1 MLKIEKE
8 NLVMP
13 KSDMELVTI
22 PVSPDHPLLQLKR
35 ELPWE
40 EITEIMVKHW
50 RKAGKNVDGGPGKS
64 WPVDLY
70 VPVVVLLI
78 VKCVPYRL
86 IEEYLA
92 ENAPVRIF
100 ISRDAD
106 SAAHIRDHSNIARAY
121 SALGSEGIEE
131 VNKLILNYVVKHG
144 FGDSRILSGDTT
156 AVELPMGYPNEPGI
170 LKGVAQRCAR
180 AAVNLKK
187 KGVEAA
193 GIVIEKAAQVI
204 RSAKEYHLFAKE
216 TEEKQ
221 TILKR
226 MIKETKNLLKKASE
240 VVEIVKEIPARVIKH
255 SKEKLEVMKEVGEQL
270 IPQIVH
276 WMKTGI
282 VAKGKIIHAGIT
294 EAKAIVRNKTGKKV
308 EFGLKYLINRIGG
321 GYIFGSL
328 VLGSVGETKMP
339 GRSLSGYHKVFG
351 KKTVPELF
359 VFDRGGHSKP
369 NVKKLKKAG
378 IEKVGIQPK
387 GNAPW
392 EVSEEDREVVKSER
406 GMMEGVIGTL
416 KTEKYGFNK
425 PKERNLKTLR
435 SAGQRSILS
444 FNLNKLMRDLTNP
457 EMSLLKKANC

>member
-1 MLKIEKE
+1 MLKKEIE
-8 NLVMP
+8 NLV
-13 KSDMELVTI
+13 SSESETQSVTI
-22 PVSPDHPLLQLKR
+22 PVNLNHPLLQLKR

-40 EITEIMVKHW
+40 EITEIMVNHW
-50 RKAGKNVDGGPGKS
+50 RKAGKNVDGGPGQP

-106 SAAHIRDHSNIARAY
+106 PSAHIRDHSNIARAY
-121 SALGSEGIEE
+121 AALGSEGIEE
-131 VNKLILNYVVKHG
+131 VNKLILNCVVKHG
-144 FGDSRILSGDTT
+144 FGDSRTLSGDTT
-156 AVELPMGYPNEPGI
+156 AVELPIGYPNEPGI
-170 LKGVAQRCAR
+170 LKGLAQRCAR
-180 AAVNLKK
+180 AAENLKK
-187 KGVEAA
+187 KGIETVD
-193 GIVIEKAAQVI
+193 GVIEKAAQVI

-221 TILKR
+221 TILTR
-226 MIKETKNLLKKASE
+226 MIKETKSLLKKTSE
-240 VVEIVKEIPARVIKH
+240 VVEIIKEIPGTVIKNA
-255 SKEKLEVMKEVGEQL
+255 KEKLEVMKEVGEQL
-270 IPQIVH
+270 IPQIVD

-294 EAKAIVRNKTGKKV
+294 EAKAIVRNKVGKKV
-308 EFGLKYLINRIGG
+308 EFGLKYLVNRIGG

-339 GRSLSGYHKVFG
+339 GLALSGYQQIFG
-351 KKTVPELF
+351 KETAPEMF
-359 VFDRGGHSKP
+359 VYDRGGHSKA
-369 NVKKLKKAG
+369 NIKKLKKAG
-378 IEKVGIQPK
+378 VKKVGIQPK

-392 EVSEEDREVVKSER
+392 EVSEEDREIVKSER

-425 PKERNLKTLR
+425 PKERSLETLR

-444 FNLNKLMRDLTNP
+444 FNLNKLMRDLSKS
-457 EMSLLKKANC
+457 EKILLKK